1 MQWRQ
6 LNHSKLQSVKTNAFA
21 NFQCTLHELKNQEK
35 NFIFRQTIFEMDVQK
50 HFHFQT
56 V

>member
-1 MQWRQ
+1 
-6 LNHSKLQSVKTNAFA
+6 
-21 NFQCTLHELKNQEK
+21 LKNQEK
-35 NFIFRQTIFEMDVQK
+35 NFIFPQTVFEMDVQK